1 MNAPAVEVPYRRF
14 TTVRSVLAFGVVIAV
29 AWSASAAAQQPA
41 RVELR
46 DGDRVALV
54 GDSFFER
61 EYRFGLIETAL
72 TLAHPDKRLTFRNLG
87 WSGDTVWGEARAY
100 FGEPK
105 EGYAE
110 LTKNVALA
118 EPTLLLVAYGAN
130 ESFGGD
136 AKLAAFL
143 AQYRTLLDD
152 LRERTPR
159 IVLLTP
165 LPPDASTSPL
175 PAAALEARRA
185 AVARYAEAV
194 RTLAK
199 ERGLATIDIFDAMSG
214 AAGVPRRP
222 LFENGV
228 HLTEAG
234 YAAAATHIAESTLS
248 PERRT
253 RFLETWAGFGASG
266 EAPIDPSRQPW
277 APLRDLIVTK
287 NDAFFHRWRPA
298 NVTYL
303 YLFRQREQ
311 GNNAVEIP
319 RFDPVVEQQEQEI
332 ARLKTTLT
340 SGAAAPARS
349 PR

>member
-1 MNAPAVEVPYRRF
+1 MLLVAAA
-14 TTVRSVLAFGVVIAV
+14 LVVSP
-29 AWSASAAAQQPA
+29 AWSVADVGAARPQAPL
-41 RVELR
+41 ELR

-110 LTKNVALA
+110 LLKNVALA
-118 EPTLLLVAYGAN
+118 QPTVLLAAYGAN

-185 AVARYAEAV
+185 AVAQYAEAV

-214 AAGVPRRP
+214 AAGNPTRP

-234 YAAAATHIAESTLS
+234 YAVAAARIAESTLS
-248 PERRT
+248 SEAR
-253 RFLETWAGFGASG
+253 AGFRDTWDDTAAGAK
-266 EAPIDPSRQPW
+266 APVEVSARPW